1 MSVLKNKRGLSK
13 MEFYHNAR
21 KLRKEMTELVRR
33 DFGVHSRRNA
43 SKLDPSLPDDWYDE
57 DMAEIA
63 RNIRLLLRNLMWNI
77 TAANTIY
84 AKNELE
90 LAKRREYQTAAIINC
105 QQLIQELEF
114 CCDTLP
120 LHVDKLQPYLE
131 AISFEIKLLKGWR
144 KSGNKISVP
153 FAEKPDL

>member
-1 MSVLKNKRGLSK
+1 MSVKVREQRGKLYLDI
-13 MEFYHNAR
+13 YHNGTR
-21 KLRKEMTELVRR
+21 KWESLHITLSDDKKRNKELYR
-33 DFGVHSRRNA
+33 
-43 SKLDPSLPDDWYDE
+43 L

-120 LHVDKLQPYLE
+120 LRVDKLQPYLE